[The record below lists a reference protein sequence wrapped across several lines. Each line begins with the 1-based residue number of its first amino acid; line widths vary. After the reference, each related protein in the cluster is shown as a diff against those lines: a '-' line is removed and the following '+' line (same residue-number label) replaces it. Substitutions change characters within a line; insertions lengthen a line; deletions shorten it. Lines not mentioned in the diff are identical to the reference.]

1 MVKTYIYKTFPVYE
15 MLRTIITNISG
26 GFFFIGFIA
35 IRSII
40 CQVSGW
46 LFSVADPATPLP
58 VGSRG

>member
-15 MLRTIITNISG
+15 MLRTIITYIS

-46 LFSVADPATPLP
+46 LLSVADPATPLP